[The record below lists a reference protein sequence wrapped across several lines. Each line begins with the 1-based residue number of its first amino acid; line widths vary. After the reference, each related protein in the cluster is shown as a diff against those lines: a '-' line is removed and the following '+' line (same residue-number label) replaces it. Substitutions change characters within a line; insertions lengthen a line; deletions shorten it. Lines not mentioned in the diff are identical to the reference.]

1 MEGGADST
9 DLANESRQAQGDIKL
24 RKSIWSLSEEE
35 LAALREAF
43 RRAMDITD
51 SRGYLH
57 FGSLHG
63 QGDPPQC
70 EHRNQLFLP
79 WHRAYLYVFE
89 LALQDLIPGVTLPW
103 WDWTRS
109 PELPPAFADETDPE
123 GNPNS
128 LLSAPI
134 GLVGGVRPPG
144 WPERTTRDPS
154 AEETWMPGGELPA
167 ESNLAYVMAA
177 VNYDDLTF
185 RLEDVH
191 NAVHVW
197 VGGEM
202 LDQRFAGFDPIFW
215 SHHCMVDRLWALW
228 QLKHPGDNPR
238 REHLAKGFNYFRD
251 LTVADTLDFTDLGYD
266 YAEAEVV
273 VLADGA

>member
-1 MEGGADST
+1 MQGGAGTADR
-9 DLANESRQAQGDIKL
+9 ANTSRQEQREIKL
-24 RKSIWSLSEEE
+24 RKSVWSLDDEE

-43 RRAMDITD
+43 RQAMAITD
-51 SRGYLH
+51 SRGYVH
-57 FGSLHG
+57 FGSIHG
-63 QGDPPQC
+63 QGDPAQC

-89 LALQDLIPGVTLPW
+89 LALQDLVPGVTLPW

-109 PELPPAFADETDPE
+109 PQLPPAFADDTDAD
-123 GNPNS
+123 GNPNP
-128 LLSAPI
+128 LLTGPVGLI
-134 GLVGGVRPPG
+134 GGIRPPE
-144 WPERTTRDPS
+144 WPERTTRSPG
-154 AEETWMPGGELPA
+154 AEETWMPGGELPT
-167 ESNLAYVMAA
+167 NDNVDLVMGAA
-177 VNYDDLTF
+177 NFDDLTL

-228 QLKHPGDNPR
+228 QLEHPGDNPHR
-238 REHLAKGFNYFRD
+238 QHLSKGLNYFRD
-251 LTVADTLDFTDLGYD
+251 LTVADTLDFAELGYD

-273 VLADGA
+273 VLGG